1 MKSLTTEK
9 SRQMFMRASESIAG
23 GVESRSRGK
32 YEGYDPYPPFI
43 ERAEGSKIYDIDGNE
58 YIDYLQALGATI
70 LGHANP
76 RILNFVVE
84 QIKKGTIYGLPH
96 ELEIKVAEKL
106 VKDVPCFER
115 VGFVN
120 SGSEAVQM
128 VLRLARAHTGK
139 DKVIKFEGHYHGW
152 MDNICV
158 SALSPLETLGP
169 KSNPNIIPA
178 GLGLPKN
185 AYKDLIILPW
195 NDLDIVEKTI
205 KERKDEIA
213 AIITEPHMGN
223 GGCIPPEDGYLE
235 GMRRLTQDNNIVLIF
250 DEVITGFRLALG
262 GAQQVFNVTP
272 DLSTAAKAL
281 AGGFALSAYGG
292 RAEIMD
298 LITKGDVLHAGTL
311 NANRVVIAGT
321 YATLNL
327 LEEENGKIYKK
338 LYQTAN
344 KLAAGMRDI
353 IKTLKIEAM
362 VQGTG
367 PMLHIY
373 FTNLERIKDYRDTL
387 KASEE
392 IFLDFAKRL
401 FNNGIFVRPR
411 RVGNIYISAAH
422 TEADI
427 DKTLEVVEKV
437 LNEMKEEK
445 IV

>member
-1 MKSLTTEK
+1 MKSCRIEK
-9 SRQMFMRASESIAG
+9 SRQMFERALESIAG

-32 YEGYDPYPPFI
+32 YEGYDPYPPYI
-43 ERAEGSKIYDIDGNE
+43 ERAEGSRVYDVDGNE

-70 LGHANP
+70 LGNANP
-76 RILNFVVE
+76 RILDFVAE
-84 QIKKGTIYGLPH
+84 QMKKGTIYGLPY

-106 VKDVPCFER
+106 VKDVPCFEK

-120 SGSEAVQM
+120 SGSEVVQM
-128 VLRLARAHTGK
+128 VLRLARAYTGK

-169 KSNPNIIPA
+169 KSNPNKVPA

-185 AYKDLIILPW
+185 AYEDLIILPW
-195 NDLDIVEKTI
+195 NDLDILEKTI
-205 KERKDEIA
+205 KEHKDEIA
-213 AIITEPHMGN
+213 AVITEPHMGN

-235 GMRRLTQDNNIVLIF
+235 GMRRLTQENNIVLIF

-272 DLSTAAKAL
+272 DLATVAKAL

-298 LITKGDVLHAGTL
+298 LIAKGDVLHAGTL
-311 NANRVVIAGT
+311 NANRVVIAAA
-321 YATLNL
+321 YATLEC
-327 LEEENGKIYKK
+327 LEEENGKIYRK

-344 KLAAGMRDI
+344 KLVTGIRDI
-353 IKTLKIEAM
+353 IETLAIEAI

-367 PMLHIY
+367 PMFHIY
-373 FTNLERIKDYRDTL
+373 FTNLEKIKDYRDTL
-387 KASEE
+387 KANEK
-392 IFLDFAKRL
+392 IFLDFARRL
-401 FNNGIFVRPR
+401 FNNGILVRPR
-411 RVGNIYISAAH
+411 WVGNIYVSAAH
-422 TEADI
+422 TETDI
-427 DKTLEVVEKV
+427 EQTLEVVEKV
-437 LNEMKEEK
+437 LKEMKEEK
-445 IV
+445 MV